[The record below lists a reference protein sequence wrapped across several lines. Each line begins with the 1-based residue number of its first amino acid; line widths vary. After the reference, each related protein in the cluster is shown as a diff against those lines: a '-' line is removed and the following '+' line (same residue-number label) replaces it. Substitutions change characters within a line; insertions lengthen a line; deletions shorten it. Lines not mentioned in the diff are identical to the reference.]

1 MLPQF
6 SKDKTVNFFAHLL
19 TALLHPRPWRVRQTG
34 FSLARM
40 ARSEQGALKRTV
52 SEGCCVRRGP
62 SVYARAGSLPKR
74 SGGGGNHG
82 SAATTGLGRQP
93 RRRRRRRAK
102 SPAGTCVFCAET
114 CRRSC
119 VSA

>member
-6 SKDKTVNFFAHLL
+6 SKDKTVNFAHLL
-19 TALLHPRPWRVRQTG
+19 TRRFCTPARGVRQTR

-52 SEGCCVRRGP
+52 SEGCSKGAVCVRKGWVAP
-62 SVYARAGSLPKR
+62 QTEW
-74 SGGGGNHG
+74 GGRQPRVGGNH
-82 SAATTGLGRQP
+82 GLGRQP